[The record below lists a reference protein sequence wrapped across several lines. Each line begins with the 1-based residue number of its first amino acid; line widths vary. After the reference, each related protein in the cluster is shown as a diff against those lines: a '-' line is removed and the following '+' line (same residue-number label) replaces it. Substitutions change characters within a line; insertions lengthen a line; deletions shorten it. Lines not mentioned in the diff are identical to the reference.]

1 MLKATLEQ
9 WRMFKAVVDAGG
21 FNQAAQA
28 VHKSQSSIHHAV
40 QKLEQS
46 LGVTLFENQGRRV
59 SLTSQGEVLL
69 RRATFLLDEAE
80 KLERVAESLNDQA
93 DVQLRIA
100 VDEIFPP
107 DLLYQVL
114 NKTSEAFPF
123 LRIELME
130 SILNGANELLQNGEV
145 DMAISAYPI
154 KDGFNED
161 LCDIEFVAVAHPDHP
176 LHQQQRPVS
185 YQDLKQYRQVVI
197 RDSAKQQK
205 KDAGWL
211 GADQRW
217 TVSHLRTSVDMISK
231 GFGYAWLPVPFVEP
245 LMERQLLKPL
255 SMESGQIRSALLY
268 LNFKDADTLGPAAR
282 DFIGQLRYA
291 LLSLPKAENV
301 LGN

>member
-1 MLKATLEQ
+1 LLKATLEQ

-21 FNQAAQA
+21 FNQAAQE

-59 SLTSQGEVLL
+59 TLTSQGEVLL
-69 RRATFLLDEAE
+69 RRATFLLEEAE
-80 KLERVAESLNDQA
+80 KLERVAEKLA
-93 DVQLRIA
+93 EHTDVQLRIA

-107 DLLYQVL
+107 DLLYKVL
-114 NKTSEAFPF
+114 STTSDSFPF

-130 SILNGANELLQNGEV
+130 SVLNGANELLENGDV

-154 KDGFNED
+154 REGFSED
-161 LCDIEFVAVAHPDHP
+161 LCDIEFVSVAHPDHP
-176 LHQQQRPVS
+176 LHSLKRPVT

-245 LMERQLLKPL
+245 LIKQDQLRPL
-255 SMESGQIRSALLY
+255 NMQSGQIRSALLY
-268 LNFKDADTLGPAAR
+268 LNFKDADGLGPAAR
-282 DFIGQLRYA
+282 DFIGQLRYT
-291 LLSLPKAENV
+291 LMSMPKAESI
-301 LGN
+301 LR